1 MIGRMHRYPDLLP
14 DYLIPSILVVRQY
27 STCATNTGNTH
38 LINRNHNLLHQPPQI
53 CTRIPRHILL
63 PLINRH
69 ARHPRLMTR
78 IFQSRQLRFEHLRAH
93 EVTFSSCYAGGED
106 GGGAVAVKE
115 EGEEVGGGGSMDRL
129 GGAGVGV
136 GGGLR
141 ERSEGGRVGGGKRA
155 WGRVGG
161 RERREVGEGEREMRE
176 EEKGAGGRRESPRE
190 VEQREQAQIE
200 YVMYVQESMQR
211 NTYQL
216 AP

>member
-1 MIGRMHRYPDLLP
+1 M
-14 DYLIPSILVVRQY
+14 
-27 STCATNTGNTH
+27 
-38 LINRNHNLLHQPPQI
+38 
-53 CTRIPRHILL
+53 
-63 PLINRH
+63 
-69 ARHPRLMTR
+69 
-78 IFQSRQLRFEHLRAH
+78 
-93 EVTFSSCYAGGED
+93 
-106 GGGAVAVKE
+106 AVKE

-141 ERSEGGRVGGGKRA
+141 ERSEGGRVGVGEAGVGAGRWSGKA
-155 WGRVGG
+155 GG
-161 RERREVGEGEREMRE
+161 REGEREMRE

>member
-1 MIGRMHRYPDLLP
+1 VAGRWTDWE
-14 DYLIPSILVVRQY
+14 
-27 STCATNTGNTH
+27 G
-38 LINRNHNLLHQPPQI
+38 
-53 CTRIPRHILL
+53 
-63 PLINRH
+63 
-69 ARHPRLMTR
+69 
-78 IFQSRQLRFEHLRAH
+78 RASGW
-93 EVTFSSCYAGGED
+93 EGGYASEAS
-106 GGGAVAVKE
+106 GGGWAW
-115 EGEEVGGGGSMDRL
+115 
-129 GGAGVGV
+129 
-136 GGGLR
+136 
-141 ERSEGGRVGGGKRA
+141 GKRA